1 MSALSRLLRQS
12 GIYALSGI
20 ATKAGGLLLLVLYL
34 DPALLAQAEFG
45 RLVLL
50 ETTANLLV
58 VVAGL
63 GLAQGL
69 LRYATDASLAEERG
83 ALAAT
88 TLLGSVVLGAAVGG
102 AIALAG
108 RPLAALL
115 LGDPSRAAVIGLL
128 GLYVAFKVVAAVPY
142 MALRVAERPGL
153 YVLGVAVEFGVL
165 VAGVYVALAGIG
177 AGLEGVMAAWAA
189 SAGAVAVVLGAGL
202 LVRQRGRPRWALLG
216 PLLRFGAPLTFASLA
231 GVLLNSGDR
240 YVLGAF
246 EGAESVA
253 VYGLAQK
260 FGGLINMLFVQS
272 FNLAFA
278 VAGLKALGAG
288 AEGALHRR
296 TFRHYSVLTGWGVL
310 GVSVLALDVTEVLSA
325 NPAYGEAEPLILPLA
340 LGFLALGLYYIVVN
354 VLYAAERTRAV
365 AANVLAA
372 AAANVALNV
381 ALIPLLGAMGAA
393 VATLLAYGGMA
404 ALTARQARRA
414 VRLDLGWPALAA
426 VVLLVGGLWALA
438 QPSGAWAPPAR
449 LAWRLGL
456 VALYPPLVAIS
467 GIYRREELL
476 AMWARARARGAARSV
491 DNEA

>member
-1 MSALSRLLRQS
+1 MSALGRLLRQS

-20 ATKAGGLLLLVLYL
+20 ATKAAGLLLLVLYL

-50 ETTANLLV
+50 ETTANLLI

-69 LRYATDASLAEERG
+69 LRYATDPALAHDRG

-88 TLLGSVVLGAAVGG
+88 TLAGSAVLGAATG
-102 AIALAG
+102 AALALAG
-108 RPLAALL
+108 GPLAALL
-115 LGDPSRAAVIGLL
+115 LDDPARAEVIGLL

-153 YVLGVAVEFGVL
+153 YVLGVVVEFAVL
-165 VAGVYVALAGIG
+165 VVGVYVALVVME
-177 AGLEGVMAAWAA
+177 AGLVGVMAAWAA
-189 SAGAVAVVLGAGL
+189 SAGAAAVVLGAGL
-202 LVRQRGRPRWALLG
+202 LMRQRGRVRWALLR

-231 GVLLNSGDR
+231 SVLLNSGDR
-240 YVLGAF
+240 YVLDAF
-246 EGAESVA
+246 EGAETVA

-260 FGGLINMLFVQS
+260 FGGLINMLFVHS

-288 AEGALHRR
+288 EEGRLHRR
-296 TFRHYSVLTGWGVL
+296 TFRHYGVLTGWGVL
-310 GVSVLALDVTEVLSA
+310 GVSVLALDVTEVLSP
-325 NPAYGEAEPLILPLA
+325 NPAYRDAEPLILPIA

-365 AANVLAA
+365 AGNVLAA
-372 AAANVALNV
+372 AVANVALNV
-381 ALIPLLGAMGAA
+381 ALIPVLGAMGAA
-393 VATLLAYGGMA
+393 VATLLSYAGLA
-404 ALTARQARRA
+404 AVTAAQARRT
-414 VRLDLGWPALAA
+414 VRLDLGWHALAA
-426 VVLLVGGLWALA
+426 VVLLVLGLWALA
-438 QPSGAWAPPAR
+438 QPSAAWDPPLR

-456 VALYPPLVAIS
+456 VALYPLLVAAS
-467 GIYRREELL
+467 GVYRRDELRAL
-476 AMWARARARGAARSV
+476 WVGARARWPGRSV
-491 DNEA
+491 DT